1 MTQIRAK
8 LFDIP
13 LVYKSLKSFGKLSKN
28 VLKLLSIEIH
38 CDSLLI
44 LNRIFSTKFLMNSSF
59 QIKYSDKYITN
70 KLKNFMQNSS
80 LIVIYLTSV

>member
-1 MTQIRAK
+1 MTQTTAK

-13 LVYKSLKSFGKLSKN
+13 LVYKSIKSFGRLSTN
-28 VLKLLSIEIH
+28 VFKLLLIEIH

-44 LNRIFSTKFLMNSSF
+44 LNRIFSTKFLMNSF
-59 QIKYSDKYITN
+59 RIEYSDKCMIS
-70 KLKNFMQNSS
+70 KFKNLVQNYS